1 MPSLRL
7 PISLS
12 GKFSW
17 WCRGLCLLFA
27 QYLSRR
33 QVLQHFLISHTVPAS
48 PRWTTEQLFANRVS
62 ELMHEMLLA
71 FHSPG
76 HLPGSSAYYL
86 TPGLW
91 QSPLNWVLC
100 LFTFSALAPAIA
112 DTRRFA
118 PVCHFHQRV
127 HIILAWSR
135 IYCLWHCRIISY
147 VLKCAMLYF
156 VAVNLLLIPL
166 EFFFLA

>member
-1 MPSLRL
+1 MHSPMPNLRL

-12 GKFSW
+12 GKRHSPGYVGVFVCFLPSS
-17 WCRGLCLLFA
+17 L
-27 QYLSRR
+27 YLSRR

-48 PRWTTEQLFANRVS
+48 PRWTTEQLFANHVS
-62 ELMHEMLLA
+62 ELMHAMLLE

-76 HLPGSSAYYL
+76 CLPGSSAHYF

-112 DTRRFA
+112 APRQFA
-118 PVCHFHQRV
+118 PCVTFINGPLFKH
-127 HIILAWSR
+127 S
-135 IYCLWHCRIISY
+135 CR
-147 VLKCAMLYF
+147 
-156 VAVNLLLIPL
+156 
-166 EFFFLA
+166 FFIDWNKSSKFGV